1 MIEPKTTQTGTDVA
15 GHYDELD
22 EIYREIWGEH
32 VHHGLWRTGRES
44 VEQATDALSDLVAE
58 RLAPARGDR
67 LADIG
72 CGYGKTAARLADI
85 LGVSVTGFTLSEE
98 QAKVA
103 RARPG
108 PLTFHVRDWLDNGM
122 PDASFDHAYAI
133 ESTEHIGDKP
143 RMFREVARTLKPGG
157 RFVVCA
163 WLSQDRPSRWR
174 IRHLLEPICREGRL
188 PGMGTRREY
197 EAWAAAAGL
206 RLIHYED
213 VSRQVSRTWT
223 IVTGRVLAKLATTS
237 RYRRYLLSREQRH
250 RQFALSLPRLI
261 LAYRT
266 GAMRYGVF
274 TFERPR
280 NPGGSP
286 AQAGVQT

>member
-1 MIEPKTTQTGTDVA
+1 MIEPKTLQTGADVA

-32 VHHGLWRTGRES
+32 VHHGLWRTGHES
-44 VEQATDALSDLVAE
+44 VAQATDALADLVAG
-58 RLAPARGDR
+58 RLAPAPGDR

-72 CGYGKTAARLADI
+72 CGYGKTAARLADK
-85 LGVSVTGFTLSEE
+85 LKVEVTGFTLSQE

-108 PLTFHVRDWLDNGM
+108 PLTFHVRDWLSNQM
-122 PDASFDHAYAI
+122 PDGSFNHAYAI
-133 ESTEHIGDKP
+133 ESTEHIGDKQKL
-143 RMFREVARTLKPGG
+143 FLEVARTLRPDG

-174 IRHLLEPICREGRL
+174 VRHLLEPICREGRL
-188 PGMGTRREY
+188 PGMGTRGDY
-197 EAWAAAAGL
+197 EALAAAAGL
-206 RLIHYED
+206 RLVGFED
-213 VSRQVSRTWT
+213 VSRQVRRTWT
-223 IVTGRVLAKLATTS
+223 IVTRRVLGKLATTS
-237 RYRRYLLSREQRH
+237 RYRRYLLSKDKNH

-274 TFERPR
+274 TFERC
-280 NPGGSP
+280 G
-286 AQAGVQT
+286 